1 MASYNSSKSTEK
13 KQWRS
18 LYLIGGGVLLL
29 VMLVLMMTSK
39 TSVSSNIVRGSE
51 IKTPLRTMTNE
62 ETWRAKS
69 EQVLSEMQKSIL
81 TLKQKAK
88 AGRDQLDALRKE
100 LKTKNLQLLQVQ
112 KRAARAITKKNTF
125 SVLKPP
131 INFSPNNKSTL
142 SKRQAAV
149 SADMKSTQN
158 YNSTRAI
165 NFQSLEIV
173 EDTIDLPVT
182 KVIQKNLAK
191 KTVKNY
197 MPAGT
202 FIEGILLSGLDA
214 PSGVQTSG
222 NPVPALIQITD
233 YGMLPNDWRK
243 DIKKCRVT
251 VEGYGDLASERA
263 YLRTLF
269 LSCVKHNG
277 EVIEV
282 ALKAYISGED
292 GKTGLR
298 GKVVSKQGR
307 MIAKSIWAGTI
318 AGLGGALTNR
328 YTTTLNSPL
337 GSVTTVD
344 GRNSLK
350 QGLSGGV
357 GKALDRVANYYL
369 KQAER
374 VYPVI
379 EIGAGRKVT
388 IILQKGVWL
397 NKNKHTRVSRAAGK
411 PIPQRTPPPRSGKF
425 YRTSNSNSNSNN
437 NTSYSQRRQ

>member
-1 MASYNSSKSTEK
+1 MSSYNSSRATEK

-18 LYLIGGGVLLL
+18 LFLIGGGLLAM

-39 TSVSSNIVRGSE
+39 ATVNPDIARKVK
-51 IKTPLRTMTNE
+51 IKTPLKTMSPE

-69 EQVLSEMQKSIL
+69 EEVLARMKKSIRAL
-81 TLKQKAK
+81 EQKRK
-88 AGRDQLDALRKE
+88 ADAQKIGELRKE
-100 LKTKNLQLLQVQ
+100 LKNAQ
-112 KRAARAITKKNTF
+112 KRKSLPATRPTAKKQRF

-131 INFSPNNKSTL
+131 VQFNYKTSGTKPAPGQSPVFRARAVGNRNGM
-142 SKRQAAV
+142 QAV
-149 SADMKSTQN
+149 
-158 YNSTRAI
+158 
-165 NFQSLEIV
+165 NFQPLEIV
-173 EDTIDLPVT
+173 EDTIDLPVA
-182 KVIQKNLAK
+182 KVVKKQLSG

-202 FIEGILLSGLDA
+202 FMEGILLSGLDA

-277 EVIEV
+277 AVIEV
-282 ALKAYISGED
+282 PLKAYVSGED

-307 MIAKSIWAGTI
+307 MIAKSIWAGTV

-328 YTTTLNSPL
+328 YTTTLTSPL
-337 GSVTTVD
+337 GSVSTYD
-344 GRNSLK
+344 GKNSFK
-350 QGLSGGV
+350 RGFSSGI

-379 EIGAGRKVT
+379 EIGAGRRVT
-388 IILQKGVWL
+388 IILQKGVRL
-397 NKNKHTRVSRAAGK
+397 EKNKPPVAATARRVRRPVPQQRPAPRA
-411 PIPQRTPPPRSGKF
+411 QRVYRAQYSHGNRNRYNTNTTP
-425 YRTSNSNSNSNN
+425 
-437 NTSYSQRRQ
+437 RRQ

>member
-18 LYLIGGGVLLL
+18 LYLIGGGLLVLVMVVLL
-29 VMLVLMMTSK
+29 MTSK
-39 TSVSSNIVRGSE
+39 ASVSSNIIKKSD
-51 IKTPLRTMTNE
+51 IKTPLRTITNE

-81 TLKQKAK
+81 TLKQREKT
-88 AGRDQLDALRKE
+88 GRSQIDALRKE
-100 LKTKNLQLLQVQ
+100 IKLKDLRWSRVNNRVATADRK
-112 KRAARAITKKNTF
+112 KRKF
-125 SVLKPP
+125 SPLKAP
-131 INFSPNNKSTL
+131 INLSANKKTNFSKKPRSI
-142 SKRQAAV
+142 
-149 SADMKSTQN
+149 SADMKSMQN
-158 YNSTRAI
+158 YNNTPTL
-165 NFQSLEIV
+165 NFKALEIV
-173 EDTIDLPVT
+173 EETIDLPVT
-182 KVIQKNLAK
+182 KVIQKNRTA

-318 AGLGGALTNR
+318 SGLGGALTSR

-350 QGLSGGV
+350 KGLSGGV

-397 NKNKHTRVSRAAGK
+397 NKNKQTSVSRAAGR
-411 PIPQRTPPPRSGKF
+411 PVPQRTAPPRSGKI
-425 YRTSNSNSNSNN
+425 YRTSNTNSSNN
-437 NTSYSQRRQ
+437 KQRR

>member
-1 MASYNSSKSTEK
+1 MTAYDSSKVTEK

-18 LYLIGGGVLLL
+18 LYLIGGGLL
-29 VMLVLMMTSK
+29 VMVMMVLLMTSK
-39 TSVSSNIVRGSE
+39 ASVNDNITRKVK

-69 EQVLSEMQKSIL
+69 EQILAEMKKSIQ
-81 TLKQKAK
+81 TLKQRGKTDRQK
-88 AGRDQLDALRKE
+88 LVELRKE
-100 LKTKNLQLLQVQ
+100 LK
-112 KRAARAITKKNTF
+112 RKKLKLTRKHAHPVSTIKKKEPF

-131 INFSPNNKSTL
+131 VNFNYKNKSNALNRGRSSVVNTL
-142 SKRQAAV
+142 NNRSRGTAL
-149 SADMKSTQN
+149 S
-158 YNSTRAI
+158 I
-165 NFQSLEIV
+165 NFQPLEIV
-173 EDTIDLPVT
+173 EDTIDMPVA
-182 KVIQKNLAK
+182 KVAEKEHK
-191 KTVKNY
+191 SGKTVRNY

-202 FIEGILLSGLDA
+202 FMEGILLSGLDA

-277 EVIEV
+277 DVLEV
-282 ALKAYISGED
+282 ALKAYVAGED

-307 MIAKSIWAGTI
+307 MIAKSLWAGTI
-318 AGLGGALTNR
+318 SGLGSALTSK
-328 YTTTLNSPL
+328 YTTTLTSPL
-337 GSVTTVD
+337 GSITSAN
-344 GRNSLK
+344 GKGSFKR
-350 QGLSGGV
+350 GLSSGV
-357 GKALDRVANYYL
+357 GRSLDRVARYYL

-379 EIGAGRKVT
+379 EIGAGRRVT
-388 IILQKGVWL
+388 IIVQKGVWL
-397 NKNKHTRVSRAAGK
+397 EKNKSPRRTRTVSK
-411 PIPQRTPPPRSGKF
+411 PVPQSTPPPRSGQV
-425 YRTSNSNSNSNN
+425 YRTGSRPNPYV
-437 NTSYSQRRQ
+437 TKRQ